1 MSDEKHDDPVTPAD
15 VTPADATPTES
26 TPDAAAADDATTV
39 TPATRPTAPG
49 VVAARRARQLGGTR
63 RPLPQP
69 RPADDVDA
77 AVDTSKASKAA
88 APVGLTK
95 PAPKSSVGKAA
106 SRPRPRPRPTE
117 PRAKPAEPVE
127 PTAATDPDAP
137 ARSGRT
143 TVIASLVLTALLLAV
158 GVVFLVR
165 TLTGDPQVTQRETD
179 RALAAAK
186 SDVALLTSY
195 GYQTIDADAAKAAEV
210 ITGQFKDQ
218 YLQAITTVV
227 KPQLPTSQTVAV
239 GQVDTA
245 GLVSADPKGRQV
257 VVLVYCQQ
265 SVTNKAQT
273 TPRIDALQIRVTME
287 RVGDDW
293 LVSQL
298 EQLGNNA

>member
-1 MSDEKHDDPVTPAD
+1 MSDEKHDDPVTPD
-15 VTPADATPTES
+15 DATP
-26 TPDAAAADDATTV
+26 DAPAADPTV
-39 TPATRPTAPG
+39 GGATPATRPTAPG
-49 VVAARRARQLGGTR
+49 VAAARRARQLGGTR
-63 RPLPQP
+63 RPLP
-69 RPADDVDA
+69 RPADGTETA
-77 AVDTSKASKAA
+77 ADTPADTPKPTRAA

-127 PTAATDPDAP
+127 PTAATDTDAP

-195 GYQTIDADAAKAAEV
+195 GYQTIDADAAKAAQV
-210 ITGQFKDQ
+210 ITGDFKDQ
-218 YLQAITTVV
+218 YLKAIETVV

-245 GLVSADPKGRQV
+245 GLVSADPKGQQV

-287 RVGDDW
+287 LVGGRW

-298 EQLGNNA
+298 AQLGNNA